1 MNKFLS
7 RTYWLIVGMI
17 ALVTCLLI
25 YKYVT
30 DIIWQG
36 VAMGCVLAW
45 VGNDV
50 ANKWKKP
57 DEPK

>member
-1 MNKFLS
+1 MSKWMS
-7 RTYWLIVGMI
+7 RTYCLIIGMI

-36 VAMGCVLAW
+36 VAMGCVLLW

-50 ANKWKKP
+50 TNKWKKP
-57 DEPK
+57 DAPK